1 MSHLNFNENIW
12 IEILSYLGYFNKYYK
27 ILREAKFIPI
37 IYYTNCR
44 ISYSKI
50 LFKKNYS
57 LWNFRYHIEPIPLE
71 FNDFSSPHLIEN
83 NYKSEIKDS
92 KEIIDYSIEESIE
105 PSVEINSSEY
115 RKKVYKKGGRFKS
128 RKNKKNKKIKK
139 KKKEENDKF
148 LKKKVRYRKFKNK
161 KKVRNKKRNNERNNR
176 NFFDINLPNEI
187 GKVYFYKGDIYC
199 DCYYESSYV
208 YFGSSYEDSESYYE
222 NYDFDMSPDEY
233 ESYLSD
239 QKMDRAKYRRRR
251 ARRYR

>member
-1 MSHLNFNENIW
+1 M
-12 IEILSYLGYFNKYYK
+12 
-27 ILREAKFIPI
+27 
-37 IYYTNCR
+37 
-44 ISYSKI
+44 
-50 LFKKNYS
+50 
-57 LWNFRYHIEPIPLE
+57 
-71 FNDFSSPHLIEN
+71 
-83 NYKSEIKDS
+83 
-92 KEIIDYSIEESIE
+92 
-105 PSVEINSSEY
+105 
-115 RKKVYKKGGRFKS
+115 
-128 RKNKKNKKIKK
+128 
-139 KKKEENDKF
+139 
-148 LKKKVRYRKFKNK
+148 KKKVRYRKFKNK